1 MVRKDDLTR
10 IKLPLLLI
18 AGIALIGSFQ
28 LVPLPP
34 DLWTLLP
41 EHEAIARL
49 DNLLGLDVWRPITL
63 SSAATINAL
72 SALTVPLAALLLYS
86 MVRDTT
92 PVLLGFVA
100 IGVVSALL
108 GIMQI
113 FADPRSGLFFYEIT
127 NNGSAVGFFANRN
140 HHAVFHACCLLISL
154 FLMQHGDARRFPSI
168 KWGMAGSG
176 VFLALAI
183 ITNGSR
189 AGLIALCMALF
200 FGAAMVGID
209 RSRERKSAAS
219 KQQGKFL
226 PILLAVVGLLLL
238 PLFALAE
245 RSPAL
250 ARIFEDSALED
261 LRAKLLP
268 ILLEM
273 LGDFQPLGAGLGAFE
288 YAYRMREPVDL
299 LGPAYV
305 NEAHNDW
312 LQFPIETGV
321 PGFILFALVAIIC
334 VRRLIRLPY
343 EQGARS
349 EPWLGLGI
357 LIVLGAASVV
367 DYPLRVP
374 SVMVLAVIALAM
386 FGSPALK
393 GKPPKASV

>member
-1 MVRKDDLTR
+1 MLRKDDLAR
-10 IKLPLLLI
+10 IKLPLLLV
-18 AGIALIGSFQ
+18 AGIALIASLQ

-49 DNLLGLDVWRPITL
+49 DNLLGLEVWRPVTL

-72 SALTVPLAALLLYS
+72 GSLTVPLAALLLFS
-86 MVRDTT
+86 MVRDHT

-100 IGVVSALL
+100 IGIVSALL
-108 GIMQI
+108 GIMQL

-127 NNGSAVGFFANRN
+127 NNGSAVGLFANRN
-140 HHAVFHACCLLISL
+140 HHAVFLACCLLVSL
-154 FLMQHGDARRFPSI
+154 FLMQHSDERRFPWI
-168 KWGMAGSG
+168 KWSMAAAGA
-176 VFLALAI
+176 FLALAI
-183 ITNGSR
+183 ITNASR
-189 AGLIALCMALF
+189 AGIIALCMSLFLGALTL
-200 FGAAMVGID
+200 GID
-209 RSRERKSAAS
+209 RLKTRKTSAAAR
-219 KQQGKFL
+219 QGKFL
-226 PILLAVVGLLLL
+226 PILLAVVAIILL

-250 ARIFEDSALED
+250 ARILENSALED

-268 ILLEM
+268 ILLDM
-273 LGDFQPLGAGLGAFE
+273 VGDFQPWGSGLGAFE

-321 PGFILFALVAIIC
+321 PGLILFALLAVIC
-334 VRRLIRLPY
+334 VRRFIRLPY
-343 EQGARS
+343 ERGARS

-386 FGSPALK
+386 FGAPALK
-393 GKPPKASV
+393 GKSPEVSV